1 MRELYIKICG
11 IDRYCLG
18 ATLSKLKNQYMKY
31 GQKLFN
37 RAGRAAQNLYQYLK
51 CWLALLQMATRVA
64 HLLAINSTAHNNNE
78 NSTFPLLLFDFRYA
92 HTFARKQKKRTFYQD
107 RLSGISFSETKRIY
121 INLYCVF
128 KSFSSPLRFS
138 QTFVQSVNIPN
149 HHYCFGLKILWTKF
163 GKQPSPLPRLFT

>member
-1 MRELYIKICG
+1 MSFWKDRKSSVQRRFSSYSESINADWIPISLLDWNEVLFQKRTVFEQNFTPIYEVEMNIVAEDYVREFYTKIWG
-11 IDRYCLG
+11 MDQYCQRGG
-18 ATLSKLKNQYMKY
+18 ATTS
-31 GQKLFN
+31 
-37 RAGRAAQNLYQYLK
+37 
-51 CWLALLQMATRVA
+51 
-64 HLLAINSTAHNNNE
+64 S
-78 NSTFPLLLFDFRYA
+78 
-92 HTFARKQKKRTFYQD
+92 QKKRTFYQD

-149 HHYCFGLKILWTKF
+149 HHCYFGLKILWTKF

>member
-18 ATLSKLKNQYMKY
+18 ATLSKLKH
-31 GQKLFN
+31 
-37 RAGRAAQNLYQYLK
+37 QYLR
-51 CWLALLQMATRVA
+51 CWLTLLQRTTRVA

-92 HTFARKQKKRTFYQD
+92 HTSARKQKKRTFYQD

-149 HHYCFGLKILWTKF
+149 HHYYFGLKILWTKF

>member
-1 MRELYIKICG
+1 MYQKRKC
-11 IDRYCLG
+11 
-18 ATLSKLKNQYMKY
+18 MKY
-31 GQKLFN
+31 GPKLFN
-37 RAGRAAQNLYQYLK
+37 RAGRATQNLYQYLK
-51 CWLALLQMATRVA
+51 CWLTLLQRTTCES
-64 HLLAINSTAHNNNE
+64 STPKSEVWTNIVKGGGTT
-78 NSTFPLLLFDFRYA
+78 SS
-92 HTFARKQKKRTFYQD
+92 QKKRTFYQD

-149 HHYCFGLKILWTKF
+149 HHYYFGLKILWTKF